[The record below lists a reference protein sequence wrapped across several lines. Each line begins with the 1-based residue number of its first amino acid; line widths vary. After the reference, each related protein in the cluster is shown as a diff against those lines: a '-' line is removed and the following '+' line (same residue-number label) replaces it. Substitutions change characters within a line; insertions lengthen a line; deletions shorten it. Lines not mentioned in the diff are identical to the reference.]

1 MALCLTF
8 AAVMAAI
15 LASQILTGY
24 WAVVLMCLMGLGT
37 GVAAPSRDIMIRGA
51 TVAKLGKKSFGRV
64 YGFTYCGMDVGQS
77 LTPILFGPLLDVGM
91 FTAVLFGDSSDLCN
105 FYGAPRLDSVKSV
118 GALKKPGCKLVHI
131 AEIQHVFGVFFQAVS
146 NGDSEE
152 ANGLMVEIDFFKQR
166 LSCFEDLGFLIKD

>member
-15 LASQILTGY
+15 LASQILSGY

-77 LTPILFGPLLDVGM
+77 LTPIFFGPLLDVGM
-91 FTAVLFGDSSDLCN
+91 FTAVLFGVAILQTFAIFTALRVLTQSSPS
-105 FYGAPRLDSVKSV
+105 AS
-118 GALKKPGCKLVHI
+118 
-131 AEIQHVFGVFFQAVS
+131 
-146 NGDSEE
+146 
-152 ANGLMVEIDFFKQR
+152 
-166 LSCFEDLGFLIKD
+166 